1 MTVFDLPIE
10 HLRAVAVHVAN
21 EKESRYWL
29 RGVHLKLDP
38 QNSAAFASD
47 GSTGAAVSLPSFTD
61 ITKPIEMILPTHAIP
76 MTGAISWLQLEVIE
90 EIKPG
95 VYKIEVRSAKN
106 QPFTLETIDAVY
118 PDWKRLFKSTNAK
131 PRGSGDSDL
140 IPFDPE
146 KLAKFAKSAK
156 MLGYNRNP
164 GQHLRISRRDTTALI
179 SIAARHDFIGIC
191 EAMKL
196 KDPET
201 VSIPF
206 WAMT

>member
-10 HLRAVAVHVAN
+10 ALRAVAVHVAN
-21 EKESRYWL
+21 AKENRYWL
-29 RGVHLKLDP
+29 QGVHLKLDP
-38 QNSAAFASD
+38 QNSAAFATD

-61 ITKPIEMILPTHAIP
+61 ITKPIEMILPTYAIP

-106 QPFTLETIDAVY
+106 APFTLETIDAVY
-118 PDWKRLFKSTNAK
+118 PNWPRLFQGANAK
-131 PRGSGDSDL
+131 PRGSGNSDL

-164 GQHLRISRRDTTALI
+164 GQHLRISRRDTTTLI

>member
-10 HLRAVAVHVAN
+10 ALRAVAVHVAN
-21 EKESRYWL
+21 EKEDRYWL

-47 GSTGAAVSLPSFTD
+47 GSTGAAVSLPSFMD
-61 ITKPIEMILPTHAIP
+61 ITKPIEMILPAYAIP

-118 PDWKRLFKSTNAK
+118 PNWPRLFQGTNAK
-131 PRGSGDSDL
+131 PRGSGNSDL

-196 KDPET
+196 KGPET

-206 WAMT
+206 WAMA

>member
-10 HLRAVAVHVAN
+10 ALRAVAVHVAN
-21 EKESRYWL
+21 EKEGRYWL

-38 QNSAAFASD
+38 QNSAAFACD

-61 ITKPIEMILPTHAIP
+61 ITKPIEMILPAYAIP

-90 EIKPG
+90 DIKTG

-118 PDWKRLFKSTNAK
+118 PDWKRLFKSANAK
-131 PRGSGDSDL
+131 PRGSGNSDL

-146 KLAKFAKSAK
+146 KLVKFVKSAK
-156 MLGYNRNP
+156 MLGYSKNP
-164 GQHLRISRRDTTALI
+164 GQYLRISRRDTTALI
-179 SIAARHDFIGIC
+179 SIADRHDFIGIC

-206 WAMT
+206 WAMA

>member
-1 MTVFDLPIE
+1 MSVYELPIE
-10 HLRAVAVHVAN
+10 SLRAAAVHVAD
-21 EKESRYWL
+21 EKEKRHWL
-29 RGVHLKLDP
+29 RGVYLKLDP
-38 QNSAAFASD
+38 HTSVAF
-47 GSTGAAVSLPSFTD
+47 GCNGVTGAALSMPGQVDLHH
-61 ITKPIEMILPTHAIP
+61 PIEMILPLHAIP
-76 MTGAISWLQLEVIE
+76 MVGAIAWLKLRVLDQ
-90 EIKPG
+90 IKPG
-95 VYKIEVRSAKN
+95 VFKIEVSSAKN
-106 QPFTLETIDAVY
+106 APFTLETIDAVY
-118 PDWKRLFKSTNAK
+118 PNWPRLFQGANAK
-131 PRGSGDSDL
+131 PRGSGNSDL

-206 WAMT
+206 WAMA

>member
-10 HLRAVAVHVAN
+10 ALRAVAVHVAN

-47 GSTGAAVSLPSFTD
+47 GSAGAAVSLPSFTD
-61 ITKPIEMILPTHAIP
+61 ITKPIEMILPAYVIP
-76 MTGAISWLQLEVIE
+76 MTGAVSWLQLEVIE

-95 VYKIEVRSAKN
+95 VYKIEVRSAKSH
-106 QPFTLETIDAVY
+106 PFTLETIDSVY
-118 PDWKRLFKSTNAK
+118 PHWPWFFQGANAK
-131 PRGSGDSDL
+131 PRGSGNSDL

-191 EAMKL
+191 EGIEL
-196 KDPET
+196 KDTET

>member
-10 HLRAVAVHVAN
+10 ALRAVAVHVAN
-21 EKESRYWL
+21 EKEGRYWL

-38 QNSAAFASD
+38 QNSAAFACD

-61 ITKPIEMILPTHAIP
+61 ITKPIEMILPAYAIP

-90 EIKPG
+90 DIKTG

-118 PDWKRLFKSTNAK
+118 PDWKRLFKSANAK
-131 PRGSGDSDL
+131 PRGSGNSDL

-156 MLGYNRNP
+156 MLGYSKNP

-179 SIAARHDFIGIC
+179 SIADRHDFIGIC

-206 WAMT
+206 WAMA

>member
-10 HLRAVAVHVAN
+10 ALRAVAVHVAN
-21 EKESRYWL
+21 EKEGRYWL

-38 QNSAAFASD
+38 QNSAAFACD

-61 ITKPIEMILPTHAIP
+61 ITKPIEMILPAYAIP

-90 EIKPG
+90 DIKTG

-118 PDWKRLFKSTNAK
+118 PDWKRLFKSANAK
-131 PRGSGDSDL
+131 PRGSGNSDL

-146 KLAKFAKSAK
+146 KLVKFVKSAK
-156 MLGYNRNP
+156 MLGYSKNP
-164 GQHLRISRRDTTALI
+164 GQYLRISRRDTTALI
-179 SIAARHDFIGIC
+179 SIADRHDFIGIC
-191 EAMKL
+191 EGIKL
-196 KDPET
+196 KDPES

-206 WAMT
+206 WAMA

>member
-10 HLRAVAVHVAN
+10 ALRAVAVHVAN
-21 EKESRYWL
+21 EKEDRYWL

-61 ITKPIEMILPTHAIP
+61 ITKPIEMILPAYAIP

-90 EIKPG
+90 DIKTG

-118 PDWKRLFKSTNAK
+118 PDWKRLFKSANAK
-131 PRGSGDSDL
+131 PRGSGNSDL

-146 KLAKFAKSAK
+146 KLVKFVKSAK
-156 MLGYNRNP
+156 MLGYSKNP
-164 GQHLRISRRDTTALI
+164 GQYLRISRRDTTALI
-179 SIAARHDFIGIC
+179 SIADRHDFIGIC
-191 EAMKL
+191 EGIKL
-196 KDPET
+196 KDPES
-201 VSIPF
+201 VAIPF
-206 WAMT
+206 WAMA